1 MRVYI
6 YLIIFILIGS
16 CASNNEVYWCGDHAC
31 ANNKEKEAY
40 FKKTMIVEV
49 RSLDKKNKEP
59 LSTNQMILN
68 ESKSVEK
75 NTVVNVEESIQEI
88 NLEKEIE
95 KEIELQI
102 QDRAKKQE

>member
-1 MRVYI
+1 
-6 YLIIFILIGS
+6 
-16 CASNNEVYWCGDHAC
+16 
-31 ANNKEKEAY
+31 
-40 FKKTMIVEV
+40 MIVEV

-95 KEIELQI
+95 
-102 QDRAKKQE
+102 